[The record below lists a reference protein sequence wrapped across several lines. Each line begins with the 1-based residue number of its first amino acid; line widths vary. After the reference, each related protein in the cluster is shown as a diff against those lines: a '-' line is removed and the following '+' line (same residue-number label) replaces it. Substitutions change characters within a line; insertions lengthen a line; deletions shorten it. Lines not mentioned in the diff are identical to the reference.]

1 MVSGELLCPETGCR
15 VFSIAEGKARMV
27 AEEGEEEAEAER
39 EAERR
44 ERERDRRE
52 VERIERER
60 REREASRAASRNSNS
75 EHEQDGSRSGKE
87 NGFFFQH
94 QTAICRIQM
103 MDRLSFKKTFC

>member
-87 NGFFFQH
+87 KGLFH
-94 QTAICRIQM
+94 CIKPLIVESIQM
-103 MDRLSFKKTFC
+103 TDRLSFFF

>member
-87 NGFFFQH
+87 KGLFHCIKPLIVDSRWRTDF
-94 QTAICRIQM
+94 
-103 MDRLSFKKTFC
+103 LFKKTLR